1 MGSVYS
7 AQNVA
12 AYLIYELKEQTYFLN
27 QTQLQQL
34 LANVDSMWN
43 KVFGHCAFT
52 EATQTDSHYYV
63 REVFESYNEQENRI
77 IEEPAREWFLQYGC
91 FQLEYRPYC
100 VPVYSQIETILME
113 KILKNF
119 TRKRLTCAS

>member
-12 AYLIYELKEQTYFLN
+12 AYLIYELKEQAYFLN
-27 QTQLQQL
+27 QRELQQL

-52 EATQTDSHYYV
+52 EATQTDSQYYV
-63 REVFESYNEQENRI
+63 REVFESYNEQDKHI

-91 FQLEYRPYC
+91 FQLEYRPYG
-100 VPVYSQIETILME
+100 VPAYSQIETILME
-113 KILKNF
+113 KIIKNF
-119 TRKRLTCAS
+119 TCKRLTYAS